1 MVTLQALNQ
10 LWYRNIVMKFSKIRS
25 QKISLNGPEESVP
38 VPIAGDAG
46 IATGDTRSGRL
57 IPLLILDTTNRPDLT
72 EAIRIQSS
80 VPSGDVEIFW
90 GKLSK
95 KSEHISLFLSFKR
108 PTNRNA
114 LIEFDLVKRGILIES
129 ILTTKAVYIQAG
141 KPGDRI
147 SDDLNRPK
155 VLIEIPDTGFRPYWD
170 KIYSTSLMKYFHK
183 AGYSR
188 KEAKLAVK
196 AHLKN
201 IREYVQFR
209 IDKKH

>member
-1 MVTLQALNQ
+1 
-10 LWYRNIVMKFSKIRS
+10 MKFS
-25 QKISLNGPEESVP
+25 QKHHRKLVLNGPEEKVA

-46 IATGDTRSGRL
+46 IAIEGTGHGRL
-57 IPLLILDTTNRPDLT
+57 IPLLILDTTSRPDLT

-80 VPSGDVEIFW
+80 VPSGDVETFW
-90 GKLSK
+90 GKHSK
-95 KSEHISLFLSFKR
+95 KPDHITLFLSFER

-170 KIYSTSLMKYFHK
+170 KIFSKSLMKYFHK

-209 IDKKH
+209 INKKH